1 MGKSTI
7 RVADDVNDRLKALA
21 AAPGESRSVTQLVD
35 AVLRR
40 HVGLV
45 AEQPQTANLLGPSEV
60 TRGLDGSSEI
70 GSPARARASVGR
82 PRARGA
88 RARADSQAEAK
99 CTHPVGR
106 RIGKQCA
113 ACGATVGG

>member
-1 MGKSTI
+1 MARSTV

-21 AAPGESRSVTQLVD
+21 AAPGETRSVTQLVD

-40 HVGLV
+40 HVGLLGEAPPEPV
-45 AEQPQTANLLGPSEV
+45 ATPVDHVDATPS
-60 TRGLDGSSEI
+60 L
-70 GSPARARASVGR
+70 PRARASVGR

-88 RARADSQAEAK
+88 RARPDSQAEAK
-99 CTHPVGR
+99 CTHPIGR

>member
-1 MGKSTI
+1 MARPTV

-21 AAPGESRSVTQLVD
+21 AAPGETRSVTQIVD

-45 AEQPQTANLLGPSEV
+45 AEPAPSPPV
-60 TRGLDGSSEI
+60 DSADLAPSL
-70 GSPARARASVGR
+70 PRARASVGR
-82 PRARGA
+82 PRPRGA
-88 RARADSQAEAK
+88 RARPDSQAEAK
-99 CTHPVGR
+99 CTHPIGR

>member
-1 MGKSTI
+1 MARATV

-21 AAPGESRSVTQLVD
+21 SAPGETRSVTQIVD

-45 AEQPQTANLLGPSEV
+45 AEPPPDRTPVDSADLAPS
-60 TRGLDGSSEI
+60 L
-70 GSPARARASVGR
+70 PRARASVGR

-88 RARADSQAEAK
+88 RARPDSQAEAK

-106 RIGKQCA
+106 RIGNQCA
-113 ACGATVGG
+113 ACGATVGSG

>member
-7 RVADDVNDRLKALA
+7 RVADDVNERLKALA
-21 AAPGESRSVTQLVD
+21 AQPGETRSVTQLVD

-45 AEQPQTANLLGPSEV
+45 AEPVNSPTRPVDTAELTPS
-60 TRGLDGSSEI
+60 L
-70 GSPARARASVGR
+70 PRARASVGR

-113 ACGATVGG
+113 ACGATVG

>member
-1 MGKSTI
+1 MARSTI

-21 AAPGESRSVTQLVD
+21 AAPGETRSVTQLVD

-45 AEQPQTANLLGPSEV
+45 AEPPTSTRAPVDSADLTPS
-60 TRGLDGSSEI
+60 L
-70 GSPARARASVGR
+70 PRARASVGR
-82 PRARGA
+82 PRARSA
-88 RARADSQAEAK
+88 RGRADSQAEAK

-106 RIGKQCA
+106 RIGGQCA
-113 ACGATVGG
+113 ACGATVGA